1 MNTRFLNIENGR
13 LAYDDAGA
21 GPLVICA
28 PGMGDVRGEY
38 RFLAPQ
44 LAAAGYRVASVDVR
58 GHGETS
64 ERWPDY
70 SVGAIGADLL
80 ALIQHLDAGPA
91 VIVGTSMAAAAAV
104 WAAAEAP
111 ERVAGLVLVGPFV
124 RGVNTWQD
132 RLMSGGLQLLFG
144 ALFARPWGPG
154 RWARYYA
161 GLYPTR
167 RPADLDDYCAA
178 LRANL
183 AAPGR
188 LEALHAMLRAP
199 KNAAEA
205 RLPRVAAPALVVMG
219 TKDPDF
225 KDPAAEAG
233 WVAQQVRGTVRLIPG
248 AGHYPHAEMPEIV
261 GPVVL
266 GFLESLREKEAGAH
280 GA

>member
-1 MNTRFLNIENGR
+1 MPTHFLNHAGGR
-13 LAYDDAGA
+13 LAYDDSGV

-28 PGMGDVRGEY
+28 PGLGDLRGEY

-44 LAAAGYRVASVDVR
+44 LAAAGYRVVSLDVR

-64 ERWPDY
+64 VRWPDY
-70 SVGAIGADLL
+70 SVAAVGADLL
-80 ALIQHLDAGPA
+80 ALIRSLDAGPA
-91 VIVGTSMAAAAAV
+91 VIVGTSMAAAAAA

-111 ERVAGLVLVGPFV
+111 EAVTGLILVGPFV
-124 RGVNTWQD
+124 RGVNTWPD
-132 RLMSGGLQLLFG
+132 RLMSGALLLLLGL
-144 ALFARPWGPG
+144 LFARPWGPAQ
-154 RWARYYA
+154 WARHYA
-161 GLYPTR
+161 TLYPTR

-205 RLPRVAAPALVVMG
+205 RLPRVTAPALVIMG

-225 KDPAAEAG
+225 KDPAAEAE
-233 WVAQQVRGTVRLIPG
+233 WVAQQVRGSVRLIPG
-248 AGHYPHAEMPEIV
+248 AGHYPHAEMPEV
-261 GPVVL
+261 TAPVVL
-266 GFLESLREKEAGAH
+266 AFLESLREKAGAY
-280 GA
+280 AA